1 MANGA
6 DRLLARS
13 LPGIINDTAHLPAH
27 SFPSLLLNSF
37 RFVSPLTRTYIL
49 THLPTYLPTLR
60 ETIICVDR
68 KILSRG
74 KIALTTARA
83 SPGNVVAREG
93 DDELVLSSSGS

>member
-6 DRLLARS
+6 DRS

-27 SFPSLLLNSF
+27 SLPSLLLNSF
-37 RFVSPLTRTYIL
+37 FLQVRLSSYSYLHTY
-49 THLPTYLPTLR
+49 PSTYLPTLR
-60 ETIICVDR
+60 GTIICVDR